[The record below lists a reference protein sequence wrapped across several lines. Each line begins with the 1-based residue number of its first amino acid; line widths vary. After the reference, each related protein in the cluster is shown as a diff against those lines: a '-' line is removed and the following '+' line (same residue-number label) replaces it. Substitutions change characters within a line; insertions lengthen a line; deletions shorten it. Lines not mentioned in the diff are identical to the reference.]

1 MSPCALLASVLVLAA
16 AVCARAGELVVR
28 IHGLDPA
35 RGEVQVELFGEAER
49 AAFPYSER
57 GVAAEVRL
65 KARALQPPASDASVA
80 FADLAPGRYAV
91 VIVDDANGNGNLDRN
106 LLGIPTERYGFSN
119 GVRPT
124 LRPPTFDEA
133 ALPVG
138 AGTTLAD
145 ITVRR

>member
-1 MSPCALLASVLVLAA
+1 
-16 AVCARAGELVVR
+16 
-28 IHGLDPA
+28 
-35 RGEVQVELFGEAER
+35 
-49 AAFPYSER
+49 
-57 GVAAEVRL
+57 EVRL